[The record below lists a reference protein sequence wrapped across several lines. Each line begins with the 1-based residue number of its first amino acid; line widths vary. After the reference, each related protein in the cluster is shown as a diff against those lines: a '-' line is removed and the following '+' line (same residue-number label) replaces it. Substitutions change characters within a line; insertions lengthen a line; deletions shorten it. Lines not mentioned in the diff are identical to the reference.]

1 MPAYVIADVEV
12 LDPEP
17 YAAQYSAFVAD
28 CVARHGGRFLV
39 RGGDVVP
46 LEGDWRPGR
55 LVVIEFPDLDALHAW
70 YDSDEY
76 RALAEVRR
84 AHSRGSLV
92 AATGYEAARAGT
104 SPNAP
109 ASAS

>member
-1 MPAYVIADVEV
+1 VPAYVIADVEV

-17 YAAQYSAFVAD
+17 YAAAYSAYVAD
-28 CVARHGGRFLV
+28 SVARHGGRFVV
-39 RGGDVVP
+39 RGGVVEP
-46 LEGDWRPGR
+46 LEGDWRPAR
-55 LVVIEFPDLDALHAW
+55 LVVLEFPDMAALRAW

-92 AATGYEAARAGT
+92 AVTGYEPSGT